1 VLTDVLHRVRAH
13 LRRQRHALRRAAVP
27 IAQMA
32 IAVGV
37 SWYVASEVF
46 GHTNTYFAP
55 IAAAVVLRVAPGQR
69 TKRAVEMV
77 AGITVGIAVGDL
89 VVREIGVGGWQ
100 IALIVTMAV
109 SVAILLGA
117 GNLIASQAAAT
128 AVLVASLPSPDA
140 SYTRFTDALIG
151 GCVGLTVLIAVP
163 RSPLT
168 PLRRLVDPFL
178 AQCAD
183 ALAQSAD
190 ALARRDADAASRAL
204 HDAYDIGRLG
214 HSYSRELQQSQETA
228 LLSPVRRH
236 ELSEVDRYID
246 ATPHI
251 DGLARD
257 TRVLCRA
264 VRGAIETD
272 ASVPNELPDA
282 IRELAAAVAELPEL
296 LSKTGGDEGES
307 VSRALGAAAS
317 ARQALSEPG
326 ELAVIQIVGQVR
338 SAAVDVLRALGAD
351 RAEADA
357 HVRAVGG

>member
-1 VLTDVLHRVRAH
+1 
-13 LRRQRHALRRAAVP
+13 
-27 IAQMA
+27 MA

-296 LSKTGGDEGES
+296 LSRRPAVMKASRCRERSAPPHPPGKRLA
-307 VSRALGAAAS
+307 SRASSRSSRSS
-317 ARQALSEPG
+317 ARFARPPSTCY
-326 ELAVIQIVGQVR
+326 VR
-338 SAAVDVLRALGAD
+338 SALTGPRRTRTYERSAVERWA
-351 RAEADA
+351 
-357 HVRAVGG
+357 